1 MKGLQTGYS
10 TRSFLRRVAGLA
22 GVLALG
28 SLTGC
33 FGVKTYS
40 VSKTEIAP
48 NVQAATLDELLGK
61 MAAEYSGVQTL
72 NLKVNITATEGG
84 EHKGEV
90 NELPSF
96 AGYILLRKPNDLRV
110 IMQVPVLRSEAMD
123 MVSDGQSFKLVIP
136 PKSRA
141 IVGSETA
148 PQGKASGLYNLR
160 PNDVRVA
167 LQIPPVGPD
176 DLVALTLGSRILTPA
191 KGRKG
196 AVEEPDYDVTVMRAK
211 PSESKYRELERVRV
225 IHIGRTTLLPY
236 EQDLYDH
243 EGRLVETIRYDKYA
257 KFGDVDYP
265 MSIFLKRPLSEY
277 TLQIDL
283 LKVTINQE
291 MDDEQFKLDI
301 PDGMKVE
308 KMQ

>member
-1 MKGLQTGYS
+1 M
-10 TRSFLRRVAGLA
+10 RRVAGLA
-22 GVLALG
+22 GVSALVG
-28 SLTGC
+28 LTGC
-33 FGVKTYS
+33 FGVKTYQ

-61 MAAEYSGVQTL
+61 MATEYNGVKTL

-90 NELPSF
+90 KDAPTL
-96 AGYILLRKPNDLRV
+96 AGYILLRKPDDLRV
-110 IMQVPVLRSEAMD
+110 IMLLPVVRSQAMD
-123 MVSDGQSFKLVIP
+123 MVSDGKNFKLVIP
-136 PKSRA
+136 PKGRA

-148 PQGKASGLYNLR
+148 PQGKTSGLYNLR

-167 LQIPPVGPD
+167 LQIPPVD
-176 DLVALTLGSRILTPA
+176 ANDYVALTLGSRILTPA
-191 KGRKG
+191 HGRKG
-196 AVEEPDYDVTVMRAK
+196 AVEEPDYDLTISRDK
-211 PSESKYRELERVRV
+211 PGGGTYHELERVRV

-243 EGRLVETIRYDKYA
+243 QGRLVETIRYDHYA
-257 KFGDVDYP
+257 KFGAVDYP

-277 TLQIDL
+277 TLQIDM
-283 LKVTINQE
+283 LKVTLNQE

-301 PDGMKVE
+301 PDGVKVE
-308 KMQ
+308 KM